1 MLILYITYIDF
12 SQSASGS
19 GVRPQRV
26 YDAFL
31 KEGHEVKLLSGAQGN
46 VRTRGKRLRAVKEI
60 EHWLDGH
67 RPDLCYIESP
77 VYPIMWHADRRL
89 IDRIHRMGIPIG
101 YFYRDLYRKLPEA
114 FERRRDPV
122 GAAKEYA
129 LDRLQD
135 ITDRLLEKADIVYF
149 PSEECFAFFRYRDM
163 RTLPPGGEDRI
174 EETMPEYRHCIYVG
188 GMKDQYDG
196 ECLLRAFSILN
207 SSGTK
212 YPLTLVCR
220 HNEWKTM
227 DPELCRG
234 EWLEVHH
241 VSGHALH
248 SLYSRA
254 GAGIL
259 IGRADHPYSRFAVSV
274 KTYEYMG
281 YGLPMVYIR
290 NAPHDRIISDS
301 AIGIGTDGTP
311 EGLAEGVRRLFASP
325 EEYERY
331 RAASA
336 RALHTN
342 GLWIHRVRQVV
353 RELTEKRKH

>member
-19 GVRPQRV
+19 GVRPQKM
-26 YDAFL
+26 YNAFL
-31 KEGHEVKLLSGAQGN
+31 EEGHEVKLLSGAQGSI
-46 VRTRGKRLRAVKEI
+46 RTRGTRLRAVEEI
-60 EHWLDGH
+60 ERWLDGH

-77 VYPIMWHADRRL
+77 VYPILWRADRRL
-89 IDRIHRMGIPIG
+89 IDRIHSLGIPVG
-101 YFYRDLYRKLPEA
+101 YFYRDLYRKFPEVFA
-114 FERRRDPV
+114 RRRDPI
-122 GAAKEYA
+122 GAAKELV

-135 ITDRLLEKADIVYF
+135 LTDRLLEKADIVYF
-149 PSEECFAFFRYRDM
+149 PSEECFPYFSYNDM
-163 RTLPPGGEDRI
+163 RVLPPGGEDRL
-174 EETMPEYRHCIYVG
+174 EEAMPEYRHCIYVG

-207 SSGTK
+207 SSGTE

-220 HNEWKTM
+220 HNEWRNM

-241 VSGHALH
+241 VSGRALQG
-248 SLYSRA
+248 LLSRA

-259 IGRADHPYSRFAVSV
+259 IGRSDHPYSRFAVSV

-290 NAPHDRIISDS
+290 NKPHDRIISDS
-301 AIGIGTDGTP
+301 GIGIGTDGSP
-311 EGLAEGVRRLFASP
+311 ESLAEGIRTLFASP
-325 EEYERY
+325 DVYERY
-331 RAASA
+331 RTAAA
-336 RALHTN
+336 RALYSN
-342 GLWIHRVRQVV
+342 GLWTHRVRQVV
-353 RELTEKRKH
+353 RDLTEKRAH